1 MCDKCLEIDRKIEH
15 CRRLQS
21 TAPDHNVAERIAALI
36 EKLRAEKVALH
47 PEEDQKE
54 WAAPV

>member
-1 MCDKCLEIDRKIEH
+1 MCAKCEELDRKIEH

-21 TAPDHNVAERIAALI
+21 TASDQNVAESIAALI

-47 PEEDQKE
+47 PEAQDQKE
-54 WAAPV
+54 